1 MRRLILAASLFAC
14 AAPALAQ
21 EVNPAPPSAV
31 PAADEDTVRA
41 SRAMAA
47 IWRPFVETPA
57 GAAVDFQTACDG
69 AREELEQVDA
79 AVPEEISSESLSA
92 IRAPHGL
99 VIVPTGEEPRAVFV
113 FANSQLGQI
122 TSGLGILRVAD
133 AAQAVV
139 GISDARGQETFFQLG
154 QAGGKA
160 MMRVLRPNEPP
171 LTYVGCAAT
180 TG

>member
-1 MRRLILAASLFAC
+1 MRRQILAAALLAC
-14 AAPALAQ
+14 ASGSALAQDQTPAAAAPA
-21 EVNPAPPSAV
+21 V
-31 PAADEDTVRA
+31 DEDTARA
-41 SRAMAA
+41 SHAMAA

-57 GAAVDFQTACDG
+57 GAAADFQTACAG
-69 AREELEQVDA
+69 AQEELEQVDA
-79 AVPEEISSESLSA
+79 AVPEQISAESLSA

-99 VIVPTGEEPRAVFV
+99 VIVPAGDEPRAVFV
-113 FANSQLGQI
+113 FANHQLGQI

-171 LTYVGCAAT
+171 LTYVGCAPT